1 VGGNVFG
8 LFIYLCSVQSRSL
21 NRSNI
26 YIDFFLLFLF
36 FGWAGLAAAML
47 WCVVVKERWPISNC
61 RCGPGPHH
69 YHGRRQQSNFGLTL
83 SARSSAYTTRKRNE
97 ANTDEEGKE
106 NEMTNGYK
114 TLESYRGSW
123 E

>member
-1 VGGNVFG
+1 VIQENQKFNFFFFFFFFRAVGGNVFG

-47 WCVVVKERWPISNC
+47 WCVVVKERWPI
-61 RCGPGPHH
+61 
-69 YHGRRQQSNFGLTL
+69 
-83 SARSSAYTTRKRNE
+83 
-97 ANTDEEGKE
+97 
-106 NEMTNGYK
+106 
-114 TLESYRGSW
+114 
-123 E
+123 